1 MRIPLGLLATLSLA
15 VVFQADAQLRPTVE
29 LVEEL
34 RIDGG
39 AGPEILT
46 TVHPLVTDRAGERV
60 YVGQRMENL
69 VRIFD
74 AESGDFI
81 RRFGRT
87 GSGPGEFQGM
97 IHMGWTGDTLVIVD
111 QVLDHASFFSPTGQ
125 HIRSDRIASEPIPDY
140 GVARVIAT
148 LDNGTVVGSP
158 GFTLGP
164 ANARA
169 SPRIPFVQM
178 SRSGAV
184 LRTLGY
190 YDVSEASGEATLG
203 DRYVVFQMPMSQ
215 RSFLTTAPGGDG
227 AFVTQAPT
235 STEAR
240 PTFSVTRLGVEGDT
254 VYHRSFRYTP
264 RPLPPSANEELDRAA
279 ERMFPG
285 APVALARQTLRE
297 AVKLPPFQRP
307 VSEVVAGWD
316 GELWLRHAELPD
328 GRAVWLILSPTGDI
342 SGMAQVPGGLTIKT
356 VQGEA
361 VWGVIH
367 DEWDVP
373 SVVRYRVRPLRQ

>member
-1 MRIPLGLLATLSLA
+1 MRILPGVLAALCLTVA
-15 VVFQADAQLRPTVE
+15 TPTAAQLRTTVE

-46 TVHPLVTDRAGERV
+46 SVHPLTVDRAGERV

-74 AESGDFI
+74 ARTGDFI
-81 RRFGRT
+81 SRFGRT

-111 QVLDHASFFSPTGQ
+111 QVLVHASFFSAKG
-125 HIRSDRIASEPIPDY
+125 HHFRSDRIASQPIPDY
-140 GVARVIAT
+140 GIA
-148 LDNGTVVGSP
+148 LVSASLNNGTVVGSP
-158 GFTLGP
+158 HSSLHP
-164 ANARA
+164 AADGE

-190 YDVSEASGEATLG
+190 YDASKAGGEATLG
-203 DRYVVFQMPMSQ
+203 GRYVVFQMPMSQ
-215 RSFLTTAPGGDG
+215 RSFMTTAPSGDG
-227 AFVTQAPT
+227 VFVTQAPL

-240 PTFSVTRLGVEGDT
+240 PTFSVTRFGVDGDT
-254 VYHRSFRYTP
+254 VYHRSYRYTP
-264 RPLPPSANEELDRAA
+264 QPVPPSVLDALDGWA
-279 ERMFPG
+279 ERMFPDSP
-285 APVALARQTLRE
+285 AALAHQTLRE
-297 AVKLPPFQRP
+297 AVKLPPFQRA

-316 GELWLRHAELPD
+316 GELWLQHAELPD
-328 GRAVWLILSPTGDI
+328 GGAVWLILSPTGDI
-342 SGMAQVPGGLTIKT
+342 EGMAQTPRGLAIKA
-356 VQGEA
+356 VQGDA
-361 VWGVIH
+361 VWGVVH

-373 SVVRYRVRPLRQ
+373 SVVRYRLQPVAQ